1 MPDYGVPINLQF
13 MSYAA
18 NRNPQYNQLSK
29 MFGALRQRSA
39 TDIDIAA
46 EERGQN
52 LQIFERGL
60 AEQTRSSRAQEE
72 ISRSR
77 NQNQITM
84 LMEQL
89 GLQREELTFQRES
102 YSKDFAL
109 ERERFAEFQEASDFE
124 QQLQQQ
130 QFAEFKETSDLTQ
143 QRMTQEIANL
153 TAYYKELMPQYAEL
167 FNTDLGSAPTSS
179 RSPISDPRRGTG
191 YDIKSGES
199 IF

>member
-60 AEQTRSSRAQEE
+60 AEQTRSSKAQED

-77 NQNQITM
+77 NQDQIAM

-89 GLQREELTFQRES
+89 GLEREELVFEKEK
-102 YSKDFAL
+102 YKGDFAL
-109 ERERFAEFQEASDFE
+109 ERERFAEFKQSSDLE
-124 QQLQQQ
+124 QQLEQQR
-130 QFAEFKETSDLTQ
+130 FAEFRETSDLTQ
-143 QRMTQEIANL
+143 QRMTQEIENL
-153 TAYYKELMPQYAEL
+153 TAYYKELMPRYDEL
-167 FNTDLGSAPTSS
+167 FNLA
-179 RSPISDPRRGTG
+179 
-191 YDIKSGES
+191 
-199 IF
+199 